1 MAKPIKIC
9 ADSTCDL
16 PKDLLEKY
24 NIDVF
29 ALPVN
34 LGDKPCLDGVDV
46 HPDDLYEYYRRTGKL
61 TTTSA
66 PSPTMC
72 EDWYRPYVEQG
83 YAVIHFSIS
92 SEMTVTHAN
101 HKAGAAAFEDVY
113 PVDSRSLSS
122 GMGMLA
128 IRAAKMVQEGKSV
141 EEILAAVNELRDH
154 IEVSFVLDQLEYM
167 WKGGRCSGVAAL
179 GANVLKLKPC
189 IEVRDAKMGVT
200 KKYRGNLASVH
211 MQFLEDKLKGRSDLD
226 LDTIFITHS
235 RIDPSYI
242 EAVSNKIRE
251 LQPFANIIPT
261 DASCSVCNHC
271 GPNTL
276 GIIYMTK

>member
-16 PKDLLEKY
+16 PKELLEKY
-24 NIDVF
+24 DIDVF

-46 HPDDLYEYYRRTGKL
+46 QPEDLYEYYEKTGKL

-72 EDWYRPYVEQG
+72 EEFYRPYAEKG

-92 SEMTVTHAN
+92 SEMTVTHNNA
-101 HKAGAAAFEDVY
+101 KAGAAAFDDIY

-128 IRAAKMVQEGKSV
+128 IKASKMAKEGKSV
-141 EEILAAVNELRDH
+141 EEILAAVEALRDH
-154 IEVSFVLDQLEYM
+154 IEVSFILDKLEYM
-167 WKGGRCSGVAAL
+167 WKGGRCSGVTAL
-179 GANVLKLKPC
+179 GANMLRLKPC

-200 KKYRGNLASVH
+200 KKYRGNLAAVH
-211 MQFLEDKLKGRSDLD
+211 LEFFEDKLKDRDDLD

-235 RIDPSYI
+235 RIDPSYVDA
-242 EAVSNKIRE
+242 AVKKIRS
-251 LQPFANIIPT
+251 LQPFANVVPT